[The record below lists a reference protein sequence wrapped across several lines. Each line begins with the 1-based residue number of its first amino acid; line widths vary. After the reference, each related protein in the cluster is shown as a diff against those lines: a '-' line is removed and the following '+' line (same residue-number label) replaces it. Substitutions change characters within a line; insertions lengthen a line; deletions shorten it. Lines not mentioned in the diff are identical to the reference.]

1 MYTNGSTCRAA
12 RVGAGGGAE
21 VGVRGAVCEALPV
34 EGRGRRG
41 RRERRERRSG
51 VLGEGQGHPEAR
63 DEEGVGVEAPVVV
76 VGLHGGVLVEPE
88 GEEADHVPEAEG
100 EALVP
105 PRDEARVEMRG
116 QPQRDLQA

>member
-1 MYTNGSTCRAA
+1 MVWGR
-12 RVGAGGGAE
+12 GGGG
-21 VGVRGAVCEALPV
+21 GVRGVQRGGGVGGLWGGGGGGWW
-34 EGRGRRG
+34 GRGP
-41 RRERRERRSG
+41 
-51 VLGEGQGHPEAR
+51 GHPEAR